1 MFLIFS
7 MCSLIVI
14 DLPLKCNFRHMNIG
28 LGILRNCLE
37 HCLLDSYREIVGRI
51 SSGRKQIIGAKES
64 SGRSVSR
71 NHREIGKIGRS
82 GRNWLDL
89 RPKLMKSALESVLVF
104 GPKWVS
110 YERSRRIDRTNL
122 CHVLA
127 RAFFC
132 KIPQNQFSVCL
143 VFDNITHN
151 LSIIYFQPKNK
162 YPKWISKYVQDS
174 K

>member
-1 MFLIFS
+1 MSLSSGANFAKVTLRTRRIAIFDIS
-7 MCSLIVI
+7 
-14 DLPLKCNFRHMNIG
+14 
-28 LGILRNCLE
+28 
-37 HCLLDSYREIVGRI
+37 CLLDSYREIVGRI

-110 YERSRRIDRTNL
+110 YERSRGICRGVFR
-122 CHVLA
+122 HFSA
-127 RAFFC
+127 RVFFV
-132 KIPQNQFSVCL
+132 KIPQSQ
-143 VFDNITHN
+143 H
-151 LSIIYFQPKNK
+151 SIIYTIFSFFRIHIPKIDSS
-162 YPKWISKYVQDS
+162 PKCFSHLTRPPARPPVRTPEV
-174 K
+174 